1 MEEKEEE
8 VEEAP
13 ELDREARRRT
23 IHNLIQIIVD
33 FMIETPAYE

>member
-13 ELDREARRRT
+13 ELDREERRRT
-23 IHNLIQIIVD
+23 IHNLIQTIVD
-33 FMIETPAYE
+33 FMLDTSDFE